1 LFPTIEAPAKVSFER
16 VTASRWVVFGGWI
29 VTILVVGATGTLGSL
44 AAEAARAAGHS
55 VVAMV
60 RDQRSYAARR
70 LHAAG
75 IRLRVADLKDARQL
89 DLAVRGIGV
98 VIITATA
105 TLSRRAGDSLEAV
118 DGQGLQNLIT
128 ACLQNGV
135 RHVVFVSFSRGI
147 DADTPLSRFKRAVER
162 RLESCGLQHTILLP
176 SYFPEKFLTS
186 LVGFD
191 VDAGRVRIY
200 GSGDRPI
207 RYIATADVARVAALC
222 AADSR
227 GRGAIAM
234 GGPAA
239 FSQLEAVELVERV
252 TNKTLSLD
260 YLSLEQIEHALE
272 STADPLK
279 QSYLGLYRGLAI
291 GDCPPADWADEF
303 GLTPTPLEACVERMW
318 AAKMKRSL
326 P

>member
-1 LFPTIEAPAKVSFER
+1 MV
-16 VTASRWVVFGGWI
+16 
-29 VTILVVGATGTLGSL
+29 ILVVGSTGTLGSL
-44 AAEAARAAGHS
+44 AAGFARAAGHS

-60 RDQRSYAARR
+60 RDRRSNAAQR
-70 LHAAG
+70 LHASG
-75 IRLRVADLKDARQL
+75 ISLRVADLKDARQL
-89 DLAVRGIGV
+89 DLAVRGISV
-98 VIITATA
+98 VLITATA

-147 DADTPLSRFKRAVER
+147 DTDTPLSRFKRAAER
-162 RLESCGLQHTILLP
+162 RLASCGLQHTILLP

-200 GSGDRPI
+200 GDGDRPI

-222 AADSR
+222 AAEPR
-227 GRGAIAM
+227 GRGAIPM
-234 GGPAA
+234 GGPGAY
-239 FSQLEAVELVERV
+239 SQLEAVELVERV
-252 TNKTLSLD
+252 TNRKLALD
-260 YLSLEQIEHALE
+260 YLSLGQIEHALAA
-272 STADPLK
+272 TADPLH

-291 GDCPPADWADEF
+291 GDAPPADWADAF

-318 AAKMKRSL
+318 GANMKRSL

>member
-1 LFPTIEAPAKVSFER
+1 M
-16 VTASRWVVFGGWI
+16 
-29 VTILVVGATGTLGSL
+29 TILVVGSTGTLGSL

-60 RDQRSYAARR
+60 RDRRSTAAQR

-75 IRLRVADLKDARQL
+75 VRLCVADLKDASQL
-89 DLAVRGIGV
+89 DMAVRGISA

-105 TLSRRAGDSLEAV
+105 TLSRREGDSLDAV
-118 DGQGLQNLIT
+118 DGRGVQDLIT
-128 ACLQNGV
+128 ACTRNGV

-147 DADTPLSRFKRAVER
+147 DADTPLSRFKRAAER

-200 GSGDRPI
+200 GDGTRPI
-207 RYIATADVARVAALC
+207 HYIATADVARVAALC
-222 AADSR
+222 AAEPR
-227 GRGAIAM
+227 GRGAMPM
-234 GGPAA
+234 GGPGAY
-239 FSQLEAVELVERV
+239 SQLEVVELVERV
-252 TNKTLSLD
+252 TNRHAGRRDAGHRKLTLD
-260 YLSLEQIEHALE
+260 YLPLEQIERALKS

-291 GDCPPADWADEF
+291 GDSPPADWADEF
-303 GLTPTPLEACVERMW
+303 GLTPTPLEACVEHMW
-318 AAKMKRSL
+318 GSERDVA
-326 P
+326 

>member
-1 LFPTIEAPAKVSFER
+1 M
-16 VTASRWVVFGGWI
+16 
-29 VTILVVGATGTLGSL
+29 TILVVGSTGTLGTF

-60 RDQRSYAARR
+60 RDRQSPGAQR

-89 DLAVRGIGV
+89 DMAVRGISA

-105 TLSRRAGDSLEAV
+105 TLSRRDGDSLEAV
-118 DGQGLQNLIT
+118 DGHGLQDLIT
-128 ACLQNGV
+128 ACTRNDV

-147 DADTPLSRFKRAVER
+147 DTETPLSRFKRAAER
-162 RLESCGLQHTILLP
+162 RLESCGLQYTILLP

-191 VDAGRVRIY
+191 VDSGRVRIY
-200 GSGDRPI
+200 GDGTRPI

-222 AADSR
+222 AAEPR
-227 GRGAIAM
+227 GRGAIPM
-234 GGPAA
+234 GGPGAY
-239 FSQLEAVELVERV
+239 SQLEVVELVERV
-252 TNKTLSLD
+252 MNRDGSRSKLALD
-260 YLSLEQIEHALE
+260 YLPLEQIERALK
-272 STADPLK
+272 STTDPLK
-279 QSYLGLYRGLAI
+279 QSYLGLYRGLAL

-303 GLTPTPLEACVERMW
+303 ALTPTPLETCVQRMW
-318 AAKMKRSL
+318 GAESDVAQPVSRMKRSL